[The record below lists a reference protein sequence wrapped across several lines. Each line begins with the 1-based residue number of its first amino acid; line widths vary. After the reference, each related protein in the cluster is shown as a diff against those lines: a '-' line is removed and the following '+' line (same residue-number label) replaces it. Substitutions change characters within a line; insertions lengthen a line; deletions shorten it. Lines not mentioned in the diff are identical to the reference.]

1 MSQTRTPPRLSA
13 WRDRLDARALG
24 VYAALPVPLR
34 TRTRRLA
41 YAFLPILQCGLAAG
55 IAWFIAFDLLGH
67 PAPFFA
73 PIAAAIA
80 LGTGMG
86 RRVRRGIE
94 LVIGVVVGVGLGDL
108 LIAQIGSGPWQ
119 IAAVVVLAMS
129 AAVFLDRGALV
140 GTQAASSA
148 ILVATI
154 LPPGSAGGYE
164 RMVDAAVG
172 GVVAL
177 VAMSLIPVHPLR
189 RARREAASLLGV
201 ASSVLAEVAEGLDR
215 RDSDRIRE
223 ALQDARDTQPAINA
237 VEEQLAGAQELVR
250 ISPFYRRRRPEEV
263 ELTRILNPLDNGIR
277 NIRVLA
283 RRAIVAVDDQ
293 VDVPPALSSLLAALA
308 DAVELLAQRVAA
320 DPDAPGAAKV
330 LRELRAVSARAKR
343 ELVIGS
349 GMTETVML
357 AQIRSILVDVMQ
369 VAGLS
374 KISALA
380 TLPPTVRT
388 PAVSPEL
395 LKEEWPDSPD
405 RPAPEMP
412 PFRATRA
419 SMARYDGRRSSS

>member
-34 TRTRRLA
+34 TRSRRLA

-55 IAWFIAFDLLGH
+55 LAWFIAFDLLEH

-73 PIAAAIA
+73 PISAAIA

-119 IAAVVVLAMS
+119 IVVVVIIAMS

-148 ILVATI
+148 ILVATL

-172 GVVAL
+172 GAVAL
-177 VAMSLIPVHPLR
+177 LLMAIMPVHPLKR
-189 RARREAASLLGV
+189 VRREAASLLGV
-201 ASSVLAEVAEGLDR
+201 ASSVLAEVADGLEA
-215 RDSDRIRE
+215 RDSDRIRA
-223 ALQDARDTQPAINA
+223 ALQDARDTQPAIDTI
-237 VEEQLAGAQELVR
+237 EEQLAGARELVKL
-250 ISPFYRRRRPEEV
+250 SPFYRRRRPEEV
-263 ELTRILNPLDNGIR
+263 TLAAMLNPMDNGIR

-293 VDVPPALSSLLAALA
+293 VDVPPALGSLLASLSG
-308 DAVELLAQRVAA
+308 AVELLSQRVAA
-320 DPDAPGAAKV
+320 DPDAPTDAEV
-330 LRELRAVSARAKR
+330 HRELRAVASRAKR
-343 ELVIGS
+343 ELLFDPGL
-349 GMTETVML
+349 TETVML
-357 AQIRSILVDVMQ
+357 AQIRSVLVDMMQ

-374 KISALA
+374 KISAVA

-388 PAVSPEL
+388 PSVEPEL
-395 LKEEWPDSPD
+395 QEEWPDSPD
-405 RPAPEMP
+405 RPTSVLP

-419 SMARYDGRRSSS
+419 AMARHDGKKSSS

>member
-55 IAWFIAFDLLGH
+55 LAWFIAFDLLGH
-67 PAPFFA
+67 ERPFFA

-86 RRVRRGIE
+86 RRLRRGIE

-108 LIAQIGSGPWQ
+108 LIAGIGSGPWQ

-129 AAVFLDRGALV
+129 AAVFLDRGVLT

-148 ILVATI
+148 ILVATL

-164 RMVDAAVG
+164 RMLDAAVG

-177 VAMSLIPVHPLR
+177 LFMAVMPVHPLK

-201 ASSVLAEVAEGLDR
+201 ASSVLAEVSDGLDR
-215 RDSDRIRE
+215 RDSDTIRA
-223 ALQDARDTQPAINA
+223 ALQDARDTQPAIDE
-237 VEEQLAGAQELVR
+237 VDEQLAGARELVR
-250 ISPFYRRRRPEEV
+250 ISPFYRHRRPEEV
-263 ELTRILNPLDNGIR
+263 MLTALLNPLDNGIR

-293 VDVPPALSSLLAALA
+293 VDVAPALSALIDELGDALVLLAR
-308 DAVELLAQRVAA
+308 RVAGHS
-320 DPDAPGAAKV
+320 DALTDAEIH
-330 LRELRAVSARAKR
+330 RELRAVAARARR
-343 ELVIGS
+343 ELVYDS

-357 AQIRSILVDVMQ
+357 AQLRSVLVDMMQ

-374 KISALA
+374 KVSALA
-380 TLPPTVRT
+380 TLPPTVPT
-388 PAVSPEL
+388 PAVEPEL
-395 LKEEWPDSPD
+395 TEEWPDSPD
-405 RPAPEMP
+405 RPTAGMP
-412 PFRATRA
+412 PLRATRA
-419 SMARYDGRRSSS
+419 SMARYDGRRTSS

>member
-1 MSQTRTPPRLSA
+1 MSRTRTPPRLSA

-34 TRTRRLA
+34 TRARRLG

-55 IAWFIAFDLLGH
+55 LAWFIALDLLGH

-86 RRVRRGIE
+86 KRVRRGIE
-94 LVIGVVVGVGLGDL
+94 LVLGVVGVGLGDL

-119 IAAVVVLAMS
+119 IAVVVVLAMS

-148 ILVATI
+148 ILVATL

-164 RMVDAAVG
+164 RMIDAAVG
-172 GVVAL
+172 GAVAL
-177 VAMSLIPVHPLR
+177 TAMALMPVHPLR

-215 RDSDRIRE
+215 RDSDLIRS
-223 ALQDARDTQPAINA
+223 ALQDARDTQPAVDAIA
-237 VEEQLAGAQELVR
+237 EQLAGARELVR

-263 ELTRILNPLDNGIR
+263 TLTGVLNPLDNGIR

-283 RRAIVAVDDQ
+283 RRAIVAVDDR
-293 VDVPPALSSLLAALA
+293 VDVPPALSSLVAGLAE
-308 DAVELLAQRVAA
+308 AVELLTRRVAA
-320 DPDAPGAAKV
+320 DSDAPTDAEVHRA
-330 LRELRAVSARAKR
+330 LRAVASRAKR
-343 ELVIGS
+343 ELVTGS
-349 GMTETVML
+349 GLTETVML
-357 AQIRSILVDVMQ
+357 AQIRSILVDMMQ

-388 PAVSPEL
+388 PAVEPEL
-395 LKEEWPDSPD
+395 MEEWPDSAD
-405 RPAPEMP
+405 RPTSGLP
-412 PFRATRA
+412 PLRATRA
-419 SMARYDGRRSSS
+419 SMARYDGRTTSS

>member
-34 TRTRRLA
+34 TRSRRLA

-55 IAWFIAFDLLGH
+55 IAWFLAHDVLGH
-67 PAPFFA
+67 ERPFFA

-86 RRVRRGIE
+86 RRIRRGIE

-108 LIAQIGSGPWQ
+108 LIAQIGSGGWQ

-148 ILVATI
+148 ILVATL

-164 RMVDAAVG
+164 RMLDAAVG

-177 VAMSLIPVHPLR
+177 AAMALMPVHPLK
-189 RARREAASLLGV
+189 RARRETASLLGV
-201 ASSVLAEVAEGLDR
+201 ASSVLAEVSEGLDR
-215 RDSDRIRE
+215 RDAEMIRD
-223 ALQDARDTQPAINA
+223 ALQDARDTQPAIDGID
-237 VEEQLAGAQELVR
+237 EQLAGARELVR

-263 ELTRILNPLDNGIR
+263 SLTGVLNPLDNGIR

-283 RRAIVAVDDQ
+283 RRAIVAVEDR
-293 VDVPPALSSLLAALA
+293 VDVAPALSTLIGGLGH
-308 DAVELLAQRVAA
+308 AVEMLARRVAGG
-320 DPDAPGAAKV
+320 PDAPSNAEV
-330 LRELRAVSARAKR
+330 HRELRYVAARMKR
-343 ELVIGS
+343 ELIYDAGL
-349 GMTETVML
+349 TETVML
-357 AQIRSILVDVMQ
+357 AQMRSIIVDLMQ

-380 TLPPTVRT
+380 TLPPTVPT
-388 PAVSPEL
+388 PAVTPEIE
-395 LKEEWPDSPD
+395 EEWPDSPD
-405 RPAPEMP
+405 RPSHGMP
-412 PFRATRA
+412 PLRATRA
-419 SMARYDGRRSSS
+419 SMNRYAGRKRPS

>member
-34 TRTRRLA
+34 TRARRLA

-55 IAWFIAFDLLGH
+55 LAWFIAHDLLGH
-67 PAPFFA
+67 ERPFFA

-86 RRVRRGIE
+86 RRVRRGVE

-119 IAAVVVLAMS
+119 IAAVVILAMS
-129 AAVFLDRGALV
+129 AATFLDRGALV

-148 ILVATI
+148 ILVATL

-164 RMVDAAVG
+164 RMLDAAVG
-172 GVVAL
+172 GAVAL
-177 VAMSLIPVHPLR
+177 LFMALMPVHPLK

-201 ASSVLAEVAEGLDR
+201 ASSVLAEVSDGLDS
-215 RDSDRIRE
+215 RDSDLIRD
-223 ALQDARDTQPAINA
+223 ALQDARDTQPAIDA
-237 VEEQLAGAQELVR
+237 IEEQLAGARELVR

-263 ELTRILNPLDNGIR
+263 ALARVLNPLDNAIR

-293 VDVPPALSSLLAALA
+293 VDVPPALSSLLTALS
-308 DAVELLAQRVAA
+308 DAVELLARRVAA
-320 DPDAPGAAKV
+320 DPDSPTDAQV
-330 LRELRAVSARAKR
+330 HRELRAVAARAKR
-343 ELVIGS
+343 ELLYDQGL
-349 GMTETVML
+349 TETVML
-357 AQIRSILVDVMQ
+357 AQIRSILVDMMQ

-374 KISALA
+374 KISAVA

-388 PAVSPEL
+388 PSVEPEL
-395 LKEEWPDSPD
+395 LEEWPDSPD
-405 RPAPEMP
+405 RPTSVMP
-412 PFRATRA
+412 PFKATRA
-419 SMARYDGRRSSS
+419 AMARYDDKK

>member
-24 VYAALPVPLR
+24 VYAALPAPLR
-34 TRTRRLA
+34 ARTRRLA

-55 IAWFIAFDLLGH
+55 LAWFIAFNLLGH

-73 PIAAAIA
+73 PIAAALA

-86 RRVRRGIE
+86 KRVRRGVE
-94 LVIGVVVGVGLGDL
+94 LVLGVVVGVGLGDL
-108 LIAQIGSGPWQ
+108 LIAQIGSGAWQ

-164 RMVDAAVG
+164 RMLDAAVG

-177 VAMSLIPVHPLR
+177 VAMAVMPVHPLK

-201 ASSVLAEVAEGLDR
+201 ASSVLAEVSTGLDR
-215 RDSDRIRE
+215 RDSDRIRA
-223 ALQDARDTQPAINA
+223 ALQDARDTQPAIDA
-237 VEEQLAGAQELVR
+237 VSEQLAGARELVR

-263 ELTRILNPLDNGIR
+263 ELARILNPLDNAVR

-293 VDVPPALSSLLAALA
+293 VDVAPALSSLVAELA
-308 DAVELLAQRVAA
+308 DAVEVLAQRVAA
-320 DPDAPGAAKV
+320 DADAPSAAKV
-330 LRELRAVSARAKR
+330 HRELRSVSARAKR

-349 GMTETVML
+349 GMTEMVML
-357 AQIRSILVDVMQ
+357 AQIRSVLVDVMQ

-395 LKEEWPDSPD
+395 MEEWPDSPD
-405 RPAPEMP
+405 RPTSVMP
-412 PFRATRA
+412 PLRATRA
-419 SMARYDGRRSSS
+419 SMARYDGRKSSS

>member
-55 IAWFIAFDLLGH
+55 LAWFIAHDLLGH
-67 PAPFFA
+67 TRPFFA

-86 RRVRRGIE
+86 RRVRRGVE

-119 IAAVVVLAMS
+119 IAAVVILAMS
-129 AAVFLDRGALV
+129 AATFLDRGALV

-148 ILVATI
+148 ILVATL

-164 RMVDAAVG
+164 RMTDAAVG

-177 VAMSLIPVHPLR
+177 VFMALMPVHPLK

-201 ASSVLAEVAEGLDR
+201 ASSVLAEVADGLEA
-215 RDSDRIRE
+215 RDSDLIRD
-223 ALQDARDTQPAINA
+223 ALQDARDTQPAIDA
-237 VEEQLAGAQELVR
+237 IEEQLAGARELVR

-263 ELTRILNPLDNGIR
+263 ELARVLNPLDNGIR

-293 VDVPPALSSLLAALA
+293 VDVPPALSSLLASLS
-308 DAVELLAQRVAA
+308 DAVELLARRVAA
-320 DPDAPGAAKV
+320 DPDAPTDARV
-330 LRELRAVSARAKR
+330 HRELRAVAARAKR
-343 ELVIGS
+343 ELLFDPGL
-349 GMTETVML
+349 TETVML
-357 AQIRSILVDVMQ
+357 AQVRSVLVDMMQ

-374 KISALA
+374 KISAVA

-388 PAVSPEL
+388 PSVEPEL
-395 LKEEWPDSPD
+395 LEEWPDSPD
-405 RPAPEMP
+405 RPTSVMP
-412 PFRATRA
+412 PFKATRA
-419 SMARYDGRRSSS
+419 SMARYDDKK

>member
-34 TRTRRLA
+34 TRARRLG

-55 IAWFIAFDLLGH
+55 LAWFLAHDVLRH
-67 PAPFFA
+67 SAPFFA

-94 LVIGVVVGVGLGDL
+94 LVLGVVVGVGLGDL
-108 LIAQIGSGPWQ
+108 LIRQIGSGPWQ
-119 IAAVVVLAMS
+119 IAVVVVLAMS
-129 AAVFLDRGALV
+129 AAVFVDRGAIV

-154 LPPGSAGGYE
+154 LPPGSVGGYE
-164 RMVDAAVG
+164 RMLDAAVG

-177 VAMSLIPVHPLR
+177 TAMALMPVHPLR

-201 ASSVLAEVAEGLDR
+201 ASSVLAEVSDGLEM
-215 RDSDRIRE
+215 RDSDLIRS
-223 ALQDARDTQPAINA
+223 ALQEARGTQPAIDA
-237 VEEQLAGAQELVR
+237 ISEQLAGARELVR
-250 ISPFYRRRRPEEV
+250 ISPFYRRRRPEEI
-263 ELTRILNPLDNGIR
+263 ELTGVLNPLDNGIR

-293 VDVPPALSSLLAALA
+293 VDVPPVLSSLIGGLAEAL
-308 DAVELLAQRVAA
+308 ELLTQRMAA
-320 DPDAPGAAKV
+320 DPDAPTDAAV
-330 LRELRAVSARAKR
+330 HRALRAVASRAKR
-343 ELVIGS
+343 ELVSGS
-349 GMTETVML
+349 GLAEIVML
-357 AQIRSILVDVMQ
+357 AQIRSILVDMMQ

-380 TLPPTVRT
+380 TLPPTVST
-388 PAVSPEL
+388 PAVEPEL
-395 LKEEWPDSPD
+395 LEELPEPPD
-405 RPAPEMP
+405 RPAPGIP
-412 PFRATRA
+412 PLRATRA
-419 SMARYDGRRSSS
+419 SMARYDDKRSSS

>member
-1 MSQTRTPPRLSA
+1 MSRTRTPPRLSA
-13 WRDRLDARALG
+13 WRDRLDARTQG
-24 VYAALPVPLR
+24 VYGALPVPLR

-55 IAWFIAFDLLGH
+55 IAWFLAHDVLGH

-73 PIAAAIA
+73 PIAAALA

-86 RRVRRGIE
+86 RRIRRGIE

-148 ILVATI
+148 ILVATL

-177 VAMSLIPVHPLR
+177 VAMALMPVHPLR

-201 ASSVLAEVAEGLDR
+201 ASSVLAEVAEGLEH
-215 RDSDRIRE
+215 RDSDLIRS
-223 ALQDARDTQPAINA
+223 ALQEARDTQPAVDEIA
-237 VEEQLAGAQELVR
+237 EQLAGARELVR
-250 ISPFYRRRRPEEV
+250 ISPFYRRRRPEEIV
-263 ELTRILNPLDNGIR
+263 LTSVLNPLDNGIR

-293 VDVPPALSSLLAALA
+293 VDVPPALSSLIAGLGEAL
-308 DAVELLAQRVAA
+308 ELLTRRVAA
-320 DPDAPGAAKV
+320 DPDAPTDAEV
-330 LRELRAVSARAKR
+330 HRTLRVVAARAKR
-343 ELVIGS
+343 ELVPGS
-349 GMTETVML
+349 GLTETVML
-357 AQIRSILVDVMQ
+357 AQIRSILVDMMQ

-388 PAVSPEL
+388 PAVEPEL
-395 LKEEWPDSPD
+395 LEEWPESPD
-405 RPAPEMP
+405 RPATVMP
-412 PFRATRA
+412 PLRATRA
-419 SMARYDGRRSSS
+419 SMARYDDRKRSS

>member
-1 MSQTRTPPRLSA
+1 MSRTRTPPRLSA
-13 WRDRLDARALG
+13 WRDRLDARTQG
-24 VYAALPVPLR
+24 VYGALPAPLR
-34 TRTRRLA
+34 ARTRRLA
-41 YAFLPILQCGLAAG
+41 YAFLPIVQCGLAAG
-55 IAWFIAFDLLGH
+55 IAWFLAHDVLGH

-73 PIAAAIA
+73 PIAAALA

-86 RRVRRGIE
+86 RRIRRGVE

-119 IAAVVVLAMS
+119 ITAVVILAMS

-148 ILVATI
+148 ILVATL

-177 VAMSLIPVHPLR
+177 VAMALMPVHPLR

-201 ASSVLAEVAEGLDR
+201 ASSVLAEVAQGLDH
-215 RDSDRIRE
+215 RDSELIRS
-223 ALQDARDTQPAINA
+223 ALQEARDTQPAVDEIA
-237 VEEQLAGAQELVR
+237 EQLAGARELVR
-250 ISPFYRRRRPEEV
+250 ISPFYRRRRPEEIV
-263 ELTRILNPLDNGIR
+263 LTGVLNPLDNGIR

-293 VDVPPALSSLLAALA
+293 VDVPPALSSLIGALGEA
-308 DAVELLAQRVAA
+308 LELLTRRVAA
-320 DPDAPGAAKV
+320 DPTAPTDAQVHRA
-330 LRELRAVSARAKR
+330 LRGVAARAKR
-343 ELVIGS
+343 ELVPGS
-349 GMTETVML
+349 GLTETVML
-357 AQIRSILVDVMQ
+357 AQIRSILVDMMQ

-388 PAVSPEL
+388 PAVEPEL
-395 LKEEWPDSPD
+395 LEEWPENPD
-405 RPAPEMP
+405 RPPNVVP
-412 PFRATRA
+412 PLRATRA
-419 SMARYDGRRSSS
+419 SMARYDDRKRSS

>member
-1 MSQTRTPPRLSA
+1 MSRTRTPPRLSA
-13 WRDRLDARALG
+13 WRDRLDARTQG
-24 VYAALPVPLR
+24 VYGALPAPLR
-34 TRTRRLA
+34 ARTRRLA
-41 YAFLPILQCGLAAG
+41 YAFLPIVQCGLAAG
-55 IAWFIAFDLLGH
+55 IAWFLAHDVLGH

-73 PIAAAIA
+73 PIAAALA

-86 RRVRRGIE
+86 RRIRRGVE

-119 IAAVVVLAMS
+119 IAAVVILAMS

-148 ILVATI
+148 ILVATL

-177 VAMSLIPVHPLR
+177 VAMALMPVHPLR

-201 ASSVLAEVAEGLDR
+201 ASSVLAEVAQGLDH
-215 RDSDRIRE
+215 RDSELIRS
-223 ALQDARDTQPAINA
+223 ALQEARDTQPAVDEIA
-237 VEEQLAGAQELVR
+237 EQLAGARELVR
-250 ISPFYRRRRPEEV
+250 ISPFYRRRRPEEIV
-263 ELTRILNPLDNGIR
+263 LTGVLNPLDNGIR

-293 VDVPPALSSLLAALA
+293 VDVPPALSSLIGSLGEAL
-308 DAVELLAQRVAA
+308 ELLTRRMAA
-320 DPDAPGAAKV
+320 DPTAPTDAQVHRA
-330 LRELRAVSARAKR
+330 LRGVAARAKR
-343 ELVIGS
+343 ELVPGS
-349 GMTETVML
+349 GLTETVML
-357 AQIRSILVDVMQ
+357 AQIRSILVDMMQ

-388 PAVSPEL
+388 PAVEPEL
-395 LKEEWPDSPD
+395 LEEWPESPD
-405 RPAPEMP
+405 RPATVMP
-412 PFRATRA
+412 PLRATRA
-419 SMARYDGRRSSS
+419 SMARYDDRKRSS

>member
-55 IAWFIAFDLLGH
+55 LAWFIAFDLLDH

-73 PIAAAIA
+73 PISAAIA

-119 IAAVVVLAMS
+119 IAMVVIIAMS

-148 ILVATI
+148 ILVATL

-172 GVVAL
+172 GAVAL
-177 VAMSLIPVHPLR
+177 LFMAIMPVHPLKR
-189 RARREAASLLGV
+189 VRREAASLLGV
-201 ASSVLAEVAEGLDR
+201 ASSVLAEVADGLEA
-215 RDSDRIRE
+215 RDSDRIRA
-223 ALQDARDTQPAINA
+223 ALQDARDTQPAIDTI
-237 VEEQLAGAQELVR
+237 EEQLAGARELVKL
-250 ISPFYRRRRPEEV
+250 SPFYRRRRPEEV
-263 ELTRILNPLDNGIR
+263 TLAAMLNPMDNGIR

-293 VDVPPALSSLLAALA
+293 VDVPPALGSLLASLSG
-308 DAVELLAQRVAA
+308 AVELLAQRVAA
-320 DPDAPGAAKV
+320 DPDAPTDAEV
-330 LRELRAVSARAKR
+330 HRELRAVASRAKR
-343 ELVIGS
+343 ELLFDPGL
-349 GMTETVML
+349 TETVML
-357 AQIRSILVDVMQ
+357 AQIRSVLVDMMQ

-374 KISALA
+374 KISAVA

-388 PAVSPEL
+388 PSVEPEL
-395 LKEEWPDSPD
+395 QEEWPDSPD
-405 RPAPEMP
+405 RPTSVLP

-419 SMARYDGRRSSS
+419 AMARHDGKKSSS

>member
-55 IAWFIAFDLLGH
+55 LAWYIAFDLMGH

-80 LGTGMG
+80 LGIGMG

-94 LVIGVVVGVGLGDL
+94 LVLGVVVGVGLGDL
-108 LIAQIGSGPWQ
+108 LIRQIGSGPWQ
-119 IAAVVVLAMS
+119 ITVVVVLAMS
-129 AAVFLDRGALV
+129 AAVFLDRGVIV

-148 ILVATI
+148 ILVATL
-154 LPPGSAGGYE
+154 LPPGSVGGYE
-164 RMVDAAVG
+164 RMLDASVG

-177 VAMSLIPVHPLR
+177 LAMALMPVHPLK

-215 RDSDRIRE
+215 EDSNLIRS
-223 ALQDARDTQPAINA
+223 ALQDARDTQPAIDA
-237 VEEQLAGAQELVR
+237 ISEQLAGARELVR

-263 ELTRILNPLDNGIR
+263 VLTAMLNPLDNGIR

-293 VDVPPALSSLLAALA
+293 VVVPPALSSLIAGLAHAL
-308 DAVELLAQRVAA
+308 ELLTQRVAG
-320 DPDAPGAAKV
+320 DPAAPTDAEV
-330 LRELRAVSARAKR
+330 HRELRSVASRAKR
-343 ELVIGS
+343 ELVTDGL
-349 GMTETVML
+349 TETVVL
-357 AQIRSILVDVMQ
+357 AQLRSILVDMMQ

-388 PAVSPEL
+388 PAVEPEL
-395 LKEEWPDSPD
+395 LEEWPELPD
-405 RPAPEMP
+405 RPTPGLP
-412 PFRATRA
+412 PLRATRA
-419 SMARYDGRRSSS
+419 SMARYGGRRSSS

>member
-34 TRTRRLA
+34 TRSRRLA

-55 IAWFIAFDLLGH
+55 LAWFIAFDLLDH

-73 PIAAAIA
+73 PISAAIA

-119 IAAVVVLAMS
+119 IAVVVIIAMS

-148 ILVATI
+148 ILVATL

-172 GVVAL
+172 GAVAL
-177 VAMSLIPVHPLR
+177 LLMAIMPVHPLKR
-189 RARREAASLLGV
+189 VRREAASLLGV
-201 ASSVLAEVAEGLDR
+201 ASSVLAEVADGLEA
-215 RDSDRIRE
+215 RDSDRIRA
-223 ALQDARDTQPAINA
+223 ALQDARDTQPAIDTI
-237 VEEQLAGAQELVR
+237 EEQLAGARELVKL
-250 ISPFYRRRRPEEV
+250 SPFYRRRRPEEV
-263 ELTRILNPLDNGIR
+263 TLAAMLNPMDNGIR

-293 VDVPPALSSLLAALA
+293 VDVPPALGSLLASLSG
-308 DAVELLAQRVAA
+308 AVELLAQRVAA
-320 DPDAPGAAKV
+320 DPDAPTDAEV
-330 LRELRAVSARAKR
+330 HRELRAVASRAKR
-343 ELVIGS
+343 ELLFDPGL
-349 GMTETVML
+349 TETVML
-357 AQIRSILVDVMQ
+357 AQIRSVLVDMMQ

-374 KISALA
+374 KISAVA

-388 PAVSPEL
+388 PSVEPEL
-395 LKEEWPDSPD
+395 QEEWPDSPD
-405 RPAPEMP
+405 RPTSVLP

-419 SMARYDGRRSSS
+419 AMARHDGKKSSS

>member
-1 MSQTRTPPRLSA
+1 MSRTRTPPRLSD

-24 VYAALPVPLR
+24 VYAALPRPLR
-34 TRTRRLA
+34 TRARRLA

-55 IAWFIAFDLLGH
+55 VAWFIADDLLGH
-67 PAPFFA
+67 VSPFFA

-86 RRVRRGIE
+86 RRLRRGIE
-94 LVIGVVVGVGLGDL
+94 LIVGVVIGVGLGDL
-108 LIAQIGSGPWQ
+108 LIAAIGSGPWQ
-119 IAAVVVLAMS
+119 IAAAVVMAMS

-154 LPPGSAGGYE
+154 LPPGTAGGYE
-164 RMVDAAVG
+164 RMLDAAVG
-172 GVVAL
+172 GAVAL
-177 VAMSLIPVHPLR
+177 IAMALMPVHPLK

-201 ASSVLAEVAEGLDR
+201 ASSVLAEVSHGLDDE
-215 RDSDRIRE
+215 DSDRIRA
-223 ALQDARDTQPAINA
+223 ALQDARDTQPAIDA
-237 VEEQLAGAQELVR
+237 VEEQLAGARELVR
-250 ISPFYRRRRPEEV
+250 ISPFYHRRRPEEV
-263 ELTRILNPLDNGIR
+263 ELSHMLHPLDNGIR

-293 VDVPPALSSLLAALA
+293 VDVPPALSSLIARLA
-308 DAVELLAQRVAA
+308 DALELLAQRVAA
-320 DPDAPGAAKV
+320 DPHAPTLAEV
-330 LRELRAVSARAKR
+330 HRELRAVSARAKR
-343 ELVIGS
+343 EVVIGS
-349 GMTETVML
+349 GLTELVML
-357 AQIRSILVDVMQ
+357 AQIRSILVDMMQ

-388 PAVSPEL
+388 PAVEPEMV
-395 LKEEWPDSPD
+395 EEWPDAPD
-405 RPAPEMP
+405 RPAPTMP
-412 PFRATRA
+412 PLRATRA

>member
-24 VYAALPVPLR
+24 VYAALPHPLR
-34 TRTRRLA
+34 VRARRLA

-55 IAWFIAFDLLGH
+55 LSWYIAFDLLGH

-80 LGTGMG
+80 LGTGMAK
-86 RRVRRGIE
+86 RVRRGIE
-94 LVIGVVVGVGLGDL
+94 LILGVVVGVGLGDL
-108 LIAQIGSGPWQ
+108 LIRQIGSGPWQ
-119 IAAVVVLAMS
+119 ITVVVILAMS
-129 AAVFLDRGALV
+129 AAVFVDRGAIV

-164 RMVDAAVG
+164 RMLDASVG
-172 GVVAL
+172 GAVAL
-177 VAMSLIPVHPLR
+177 AAMALMPVHPLK

-201 ASSVLAEVAEGLDR
+201 ASSVLAEVSAGLDR
-215 RDSDRIRE
+215 RDSDRIRA
-223 ALQDARDTQPAINA
+223 ALQDARDTQPAVDA
-237 VEEQLAGAQELVR
+237 VTEQLAGARELVR

-263 ELTRILNPLDNGIR
+263 ELSRMLNPLDNAVR

-293 VDVPPALSSLLAALA
+293 IDVPPALSSLLAALA
-308 DAVELLAQRVAA
+308 DAVELLAQWVAG
-320 DPDAPGAAKV
+320 DSDAPSAAKV
-330 LRELRAVSARAKR
+330 HRELRAVSSRAKR

-349 GMTETVML
+349 GLTETVML
-357 AQIRSILVDVMQ
+357 AQIRSVLVDVMQ

-374 KISALA
+374 KVSALA

-388 PAVSPEL
+388 PKVAPEL
-395 LKEEWPDSPD
+395 VEEWPDSPD
-405 RPAPEMP
+405 RPTAVLP
-412 PFRATRA
+412 PLRATRA
-419 SMARYDGRRSSS
+419 SMDRYDGRRSSS

>member
-1 MSQTRTPPRLSA
+1 MSRTRTPPRLSA

-41 YAFLPILQCGLAAG
+41 YALLPILQCGLAAG
-55 IAWFIAFDLLGH
+55 IAWYIAFDLLGH

-215 RDSDRIRE
+215 RDSDLIRE
-223 ALQDARDTQPAINA
+223 ALQDARDTQPAIDA
-237 VEEQLAGAQELVR
+237 VSEQLAGAQELVR

-263 ELTRILNPLDNGIR
+263 ELTRILHPLDNGIR

-395 LKEEWPDSPD
+395 LEEEWPDSPD

>member
-34 TRTRRLA
+34 SRARRLG

-55 IAWFIAFDLLGH
+55 IAWFIAHDLIGH
-67 PAPFFA
+67 ERPFFA

-86 RRVRRGIE
+86 RRLRRGTE
-94 LVIGVVVGVGLGDL
+94 LVIGVIVGVGLGDL
-108 LIAQIGSGPWQ
+108 LIALIGSGPWQ

-148 ILVATI
+148 ILVATL

-164 RMVDAAVG
+164 RMLDTAVG
-172 GVVAL
+172 GTVAL
-177 VAMSLIPVHPLR
+177 FAMAVMPVHPLK

-201 ASSVLAEVAEGLDR
+201 ASSVLAEVSDGLDR
-215 RDSDRIRE
+215 RDSETIRA
-223 ALQDARDTQPAINA
+223 ALQDARETQPAIDA
-237 VEEQLAGAQELVR
+237 IDEQLAGARELVR
-250 ISPFYRRRRPEEV
+250 ISPFYRHRRPEEIM
-263 ELTRILNPLDNGIR
+263 LTSILNPLDNGIR

-293 VDVPPALSSLLAALA
+293 VDVAPALSSLIGGLSEVL
-308 DAVELLAQRVAA
+308 VLLARRVAGHS
-320 DPDAPGAAKV
+320 DALSDAEIH
-330 LRELRAVSARAKR
+330 RELRAVAARAKH
-343 ELVIGS
+343 ELVFDEGL
-349 GMTETVML
+349 TETVML
-357 AQIRSILVDVMQ
+357 AQMRSILVDMMQ

-374 KISALA
+374 KVSALA
-380 TLPPTVRT
+380 TLPPTVST
-388 PAVSPEL
+388 PAVEPEVL
-395 LKEEWPDSPD
+395 EEWPDSPD
-405 RPAPEMP
+405 RPTYTMP
-412 PFRATRA
+412 PLRATRA
-419 SMARYDGRRSSS
+419 SMARYDGRKKSS

>member
-55 IAWFIAFDLLGH
+55 LAWFIAFDLLDH

-73 PIAAAIA
+73 PISAAIA

-119 IAAVVVLAMS
+119 IAVVVIIAMS

-148 ILVATI
+148 ILVATL

-172 GVVAL
+172 GAVAL
-177 VAMSLIPVHPLR
+177 LFMAIMPVHPLKR
-189 RARREAASLLGV
+189 VRREAASLLGV
-201 ASSVLAEVAEGLDR
+201 ASSVLAEVADGLEA
-215 RDSDRIRE
+215 RDSDRIRA
-223 ALQDARDTQPAINA
+223 ALQDARDTQPAIDTI
-237 VEEQLAGAQELVR
+237 EEQLAGARELVKL
-250 ISPFYRRRRPEEV
+250 SPFYRRRRPEEV
-263 ELTRILNPLDNGIR
+263 TLAAMLNPMDNGIR

-293 VDVPPALSSLLAALA
+293 VDVPPALGSLLASLSG
-308 DAVELLAQRVAA
+308 AVELLAQRVAA
-320 DPDAPGAAKV
+320 DPDAPTDAEV
-330 LRELRAVSARAKR
+330 HRELRAVASRAKR
-343 ELVIGS
+343 ELLFDPGL
-349 GMTETVML
+349 TETVML
-357 AQIRSILVDVMQ
+357 AQIRSVLVDMMQ

-374 KISALA
+374 KISAVA

-388 PAVSPEL
+388 PSVEPEL
-395 LKEEWPDSPD
+395 QEEWPDSPD
-405 RPAPEMP
+405 RPTSVLP

-419 SMARYDGRRSSS
+419 AMARHDGQKSSS

>member
-34 TRTRRLA
+34 TRSRRLA

-55 IAWFIAFDLLGH
+55 LAWFIAFDLLDH

-73 PIAAAIA
+73 PISAAIA

-94 LVIGVVVGVGLGDL
+94 LVMGVVVGVGLGDL

-119 IAAVVVLAMS
+119 IAVVVIIAMS

-148 ILVATI
+148 ILVATL

-172 GVVAL
+172 GAVAL
-177 VAMSLIPVHPLR
+177 LFMAIMPVHPLKR
-189 RARREAASLLGV
+189 VRREAASLLGV
-201 ASSVLAEVAEGLDR
+201 ASSVLAEVADGLEA
-215 RDSDRIRE
+215 RDSDRIRA
-223 ALQDARDTQPAINA
+223 ALQDARDTQPAIDTI
-237 VEEQLAGAQELVR
+237 EEQLAGARELVKL
-250 ISPFYRRRRPEEV
+250 SPFYRRRRPEEV
-263 ELTRILNPLDNGIR
+263 TLAAMLNPMDNGIR

-293 VDVPPALSSLLAALA
+293 VDVPPALGSLLASLSG
-308 DAVELLAQRVAA
+308 AVELLAQRVAA
-320 DPDAPGAAKV
+320 DPDAPTDAEV
-330 LRELRAVSARAKR
+330 HRELRAVASRAKR
-343 ELVIGS
+343 ELLFDPGL
-349 GMTETVML
+349 TETVML
-357 AQIRSILVDVMQ
+357 AQIRSVLVDMMQ

-374 KISALA
+374 KISAVA

-388 PAVSPEL
+388 PSVEPEL
-395 LKEEWPDSPD
+395 QEEWPDSPD
-405 RPAPEMP
+405 RPTSVLP

-419 SMARYDGRRSSS
+419 AMARHDGKKSSS

>member
-1 MSQTRTPPRLSA
+1 M
-13 WRDRLDARALG
+13 RA
-24 VYAALPVPLR
+24 
-34 TRTRRLA
+34 RTRRLA
-41 YAFLPILQCGLAAG
+41 YAFLPIVQCGLAAG
-55 IAWFIAFDLLGH
+55 IAWFLAHDVLGH

-73 PIAAAIA
+73 PIAAALA

-86 RRVRRGIE
+86 RRIRRGVE

-119 IAAVVVLAMS
+119 IAAVVILAMS

-148 ILVATI
+148 ILVATL

-177 VAMSLIPVHPLR
+177 VAMALMPVHPLR

-201 ASSVLAEVAEGLDR
+201 ASSVLAEVAQGLDH
-215 RDSDRIRE
+215 RDSELIRS
-223 ALQDARDTQPAINA
+223 ALQEARDTQPAVDEIA
-237 VEEQLAGAQELVR
+237 EQLAGARELVR
-250 ISPFYRRRRPEEV
+250 ISPFYRRRRPEEIV
-263 ELTRILNPLDNGIR
+263 LTGVLNPLDNGIR

-293 VDVPPALSSLLAALA
+293 VDVPPALSSLIGSLGEAL
-308 DAVELLAQRVAA
+308 ELLTRRMAA
-320 DPDAPGAAKV
+320 DPTAPTDAQVHRA
-330 LRELRAVSARAKR
+330 LRGVAARAKR
-343 ELVIGS
+343 ELVPGS
-349 GMTETVML
+349 GLTETVML
-357 AQIRSILVDVMQ
+357 AQIRSILVDMMQ

-388 PAVSPEL
+388 PAVEPEL
-395 LKEEWPDSPD
+395 LEEWPESPD
-405 RPAPEMP
+405 RPATVMP
-412 PFRATRA
+412 PLRATRA
-419 SMARYDGRRSSS
+419 SMARYDDRKRSS

>member
-34 TRTRRLA
+34 TRSRRLA

-55 IAWFIAFDLLGH
+55 LAWFIAFDLLEH

-73 PIAAAIA
+73 PISAAIA

-119 IAAVVVLAMS
+119 IVVVVIIAMS

-148 ILVATI
+148 ILVATL

-172 GVVAL
+172 GAVAL
-177 VAMSLIPVHPLR
+177 LLMAIMPVHPLKR
-189 RARREAASLLGV
+189 VRREAASLLGV
-201 ASSVLAEVAEGLDR
+201 ASSVLAEVADGLEA
-215 RDSDRIRE
+215 RDSDRIRA
-223 ALQDARDTQPAINA
+223 ALQDARDTQPAIDTI
-237 VEEQLAGAQELVR
+237 EEQLAGARELVKL
-250 ISPFYRRRRPEEV
+250 SPFYRRRRPEEV
-263 ELTRILNPLDNGIR
+263 TLAAMLNPMDNGIR

-293 VDVPPALSSLLAALA
+293 VDVPPALGSLLASLSG
-308 DAVELLAQRVAA
+308 AVELLAQRVAA
-320 DPDAPGAAKV
+320 DPDAPTDAEV
-330 LRELRAVSARAKR
+330 HRELRAVASRAKR
-343 ELVIGS
+343 ELLFDPGL
-349 GMTETVML
+349 TETVML
-357 AQIRSILVDVMQ
+357 AQIRSVLVDMMQ

-374 KISALA
+374 KISAVA

-388 PAVSPEL
+388 PSVEPEL
-395 LKEEWPDSPD
+395 QEEWPDSPD
-405 RPAPEMP
+405 RPTSVLP

-419 SMARYDGRRSSS
+419 AMARHDGKKSSS

>member
-41 YAFLPILQCGLAAG
+41 YAFLPILQCGVAAG
-55 IAWFIAFDLLGH
+55 LAWFIAHDLLGH
-67 PAPFFA
+67 ERPFFA
-73 PIAAAIA
+73 PVAAAIA
-80 LGTGMG
+80 LGVGMG
-86 RRVRRGIE
+86 RRLRRGIE
-94 LVIGVVVGVGLGDL
+94 LVLGVIVGVGLGDL

-148 ILVATI
+148 ILVATL

-164 RMVDAAVG
+164 RMLDAAIG
-172 GVVAL
+172 GAVAL
-177 VAMSLIPVHPLR
+177 LLMSVMPVHPLK

-201 ASSVLAEVAEGLDR
+201 ASSVLAEVSEGLDH
-215 RDSDRIRE
+215 RDSETIRA
-223 ALQDARDTQPAINA
+223 ALQDARDTQPAIDA
-237 VEEQLAGAQELVR
+237 IDEQLAGARELVR
-250 ISPFYRRRRPEEV
+250 ISPFYRHRRPEEIM
-263 ELTRILNPLDNGIR
+263 LTGLLNPLDNGIR

-293 VDVPPALSSLLAALA
+293 VDVAPALSALIAELGNALVLLAR
-308 DAVELLAQRVAA
+308 RVAGHS
-320 DPDAPGAAKV
+320 DALSDAEIH
-330 LRELRAVSARAKR
+330 RELRAVASRARR
-343 ELVIGS
+343 ELVYDS

-357 AQIRSILVDVMQ
+357 AQLRSILVDMMQ

-374 KISALA
+374 KVSALA
-380 TLPPTVRT
+380 TLPPTVST
-388 PAVSPEL
+388 PAVEPEL
-395 LKEEWPDSPD
+395 TEEWPDSPD
-405 RPAPEMP
+405 RPTTVMP
-412 PFRATRA
+412 PLRATRA
-419 SMARYDGRRSSS
+419 SMARYDGRKKSS